1 MINFSD
7 PQTWASLVTLTAM
20 EIVLGIDNVI
30 FLSIL
35 TDRLPPAQRGK
46 ARLIGMSLAIGM
58 RLVLLLSITWIM
70 QLTQPIFGASPEWL
84 AWLSWRDVILIAGGL
99 FLLYK
104 GTSEIHETI
113 EGEDHHADGS
123 RPQARFMTTILQIGL
138 LDMVFSLDSVIT
150 AVGMSNQLPV
160 MIAAI
165 LISMG
170 VMLAGAQAVAGFV
183 SRHPTVRM
191 LALSFLLLIGMTLI
205 ADGFG
210 AHVPKGYIYAA
221 MAFSAAVEV
230 LNRLA
235 GRKRRVGA
243 R

>member
-1 MINFSD
+1 MIHLSD

-70 QLTQPIFGASPEWL
+70 QLTQPIFGPSPEWL
-84 AWLSWRDVILIAGGL
+84 GWLSWRDVILIAGGL

-104 GTSEIHETI
+104 GTTEIHESI
-113 EGEDHHADGS
+113 EGEDHDADGS
-123 RPQARFMTTILQIGL
+123 RPPARFMTTILQIGL
-138 LDMVFSLDSVIT
+138 LDVVFSLDSVIT

-170 VMLAGAQAVAGFV
+170 VMLAGAQTVAGFV

-191 LALSFLLLIGMTLI
+191 LALSFLVMIGMTLI

-221 MAFSAAVEV
+221 MAFSAAVEI